1 MTKKEEVKNN
11 VLMTMRLYLDPVNM
25 DILESVIIKEF
36 SGVDIIE
43 METLPAT
50 QTDINQYIINLYQ
63 DKRRNKISDETMQYY
78 LATIHGLIE
87 LVNKPLIKMDE
98 NDIEYYLRTKRQQ
111 GNCNASV
118 NNLRRNLCAFFGWMC
133 KQRIIHFNPAEVV
146 EPLPV
151 VMKPIEY
158 MTSEDMSYMR
168 DACRDVRDR
177 ALIEFLRST
186 AMRSGEIPLVRISD
200 IDWNNGKVVIFGH
213 KNNRFRTVMLDQVA
227 LQYIA
232 AYVSTRKLPQN
243 SNEFLFTHIKGDK
256 SKALTNDGIRYVIKQ
271 IAKKSKVTRNI
282 YPHLF
287 RKGTAT
293 QIVRRGGSDEMAGE
307 YLGHTPR
314 TVTSRHYTSKGSEHI
329 EEIFNRYVRQ

>member
-11 VLMTMRLYLDPVNM
+11 VLMTMRLYLDSVTM

-50 QTDINQYIINLYQ
+50 QVDINDYIINLYQ
-63 DKRRNKISDETMQYY
+63 EKRRNKISEETMTYY
-78 LATIHGLIE
+78 IATIRGLIE
-87 LVNKPLIKMDE
+87 LVNKPLIKIDE
-98 NDIEYYLRTKRQQ
+98 NDIEYYLRIKRQR
-111 GNCNASV
+111 GNCNV
-118 NNLRRNLCAFFGWMC
+118 TLNNQRRNLGAFFGWMY
-133 KQRIIHFNPAEVV
+133 KQRIIQYNPVDPV
-146 EPLPV
+146 ESFPITE
-151 VMKPIEY
+151 KPIEY
-158 MTSEDMSYMR
+158 MTSEDMSYLR
-168 DACRDVRDR
+168 DACRDTRDR
-177 ALIEFLRST
+177 ALIEFLRAT

-200 IDWNNGKVVIFGH
+200 IDWANGKVIIYGH
-213 KNNRFRTVMLDQVA
+213 KNNKYRTVMLDKVA

-232 AYVSTRKLPQN
+232 AYINERSLSLN
-243 SNEFLFTHIKGDK
+243 SREYLFTHVKGDK
-256 SKALTNDGIRYVIKQ
+256 SKPLTNDGIRYVVKQ
-271 IAKKSKVTRNI
+271 IAKKSKVERNI

-293 QIVRRGGSDEMAGE
+293 LIVRRGGSDEMAGE

-314 TVTSRHYTSKGSEHI
+314 TVTGKHYTSKGAERV